1 PPRTLLPSHIHSPM
15 ALNSFTTA
23 ARARPRRESEI
34 RRLYNDQRWDATAR
48 QSRSQ
53 NYKRLWGR
61 RGPLVRS
68 ACTSGGQ
75 EERERRDGSGGGG
88 GGGDGCGGDGGGGG
102 SLQSP
107 SAPEGAEVLL
117 AHVRGR
123 PRGHQAGARSLPV
136 EAARGVQL

>member
-75 EERERRDGSGGGG
+75 EERERSRNEAEETDAEGMEAEEAPSKAPPLLRVRRYCSLTSADG
-88 GGGDGCGGDGGGGG
+88 
-102 SLQSP
+102 L
-107 SAPEGAEVLL
+107 EGTRL
-117 AHVRGR
+117 GR
-123 PRGHQAGARSLPV
+123 AVCR
-136 EAARGVQL
+136 